1 MPICVGFGVKTAAD
15 AKAIAAY
22 ADGVVVGSSL
32 INTLKATLLDDKVTA
47 MTITSVTDLVKELA
61 SGVRGR

>member
-32 INTLKATLLDDKVTA
+32 INALYATLKDDKATPSTIPAVTA
-47 MTITSVTDLVKELA
+47 LVKELA
-61 SGVRGR
+61 SGVRGL